1 MKKLTLASL
10 LLVCSYSASA
20 SINEQQLASYFQA
33 AQGDY
38 SQLDSLY
45 KELQLAH
52 QQQPSD
58 PWTLFYLGGTETL
71 KGDDAWMPWTQM
83 RYTEDGLA
91 RMDKAL
97 NMIGEEQWQQQYR
110 YLPQAIYMQATAA
123 VTFTSVPDFFNY
135 QDQGMQLFKQVLND
149 QRFLQSPA
157 QATSWVY
164 RFAVEAALNNQ
175 QPALA
180 QQWFKQLKQSGV
192 NDDYSQLTA
201 QLMAKQNKG

>member
-20 SINEQQLASYFQA
+20 SINEQQLATYYQA
-33 AQGDY
+33 TQGDY
-38 SQLDSLY
+38 SQLDTLY
-45 KELQLAH
+45 KELQQAH

-71 KGDDAWMPWTQM
+71 KGDDAWMPWSKM
-83 RYTEDGLA
+83 SYTEDGLA
-91 RMDKAL
+91 RMNKAL
-97 NMIGEEQWQQQYR
+97 NMISEQQWQQQYR
-110 YLPQAIYMQATAA
+110 HLPQAIFMQATAA
-123 VTFTSVPDFFNY
+123 VTYTRVPDFFNY

-157 QATSWVY
+157 PATSWVY
-164 RFAVEAALNNQ
+164 RFAIEAALNNQ

-180 QQWFKQLKQSGV
+180 EQWFKQLQQTGV
-192 NDDYSQLTA
+192 KDDYSQLTA
-201 QLMAKQNKG
+201 QLMAEHGKS

>member
-10 LLVCSYSASA
+10 LIIYSYSATA
-20 SINEQQLASYFQA
+20 SINEQQLASYYQA

-45 KELQLAH
+45 KELQQAH

-71 KGDDAWMPWTQM
+71 KGDDAWLPWSKM
-83 RYTEDGLA
+83 SYTEDGLA
-91 RMDKAL
+91 RIDKAL
-97 NMIGEEQWQQQYR
+97 NMISEQQWQQQYR
-110 YLPQAIYMQATAA
+110 YLPQALYMQATAA
-123 VTFTSVPDFFNY
+123 VTFTRVPDFFNY
-135 QDQGMQLFKQVLND
+135 QDHGMQLFKQVLND

-157 QATSWVY
+157 QATTWVY
-164 RFAVEAALNNQ
+164 RFAIEAALNNQ

-180 QQWFKQLKQSGV
+180 QQWFSQLQQTGV
-192 NDDYSQLTA
+192 KDDYSQLTA
-201 QLMAKQNKG
+201 RLMAEHGKS